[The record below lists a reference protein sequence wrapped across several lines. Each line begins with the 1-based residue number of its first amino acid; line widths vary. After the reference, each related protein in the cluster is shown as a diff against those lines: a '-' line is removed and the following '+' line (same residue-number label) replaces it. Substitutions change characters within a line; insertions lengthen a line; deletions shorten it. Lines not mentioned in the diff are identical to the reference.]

1 MTEIACE
8 TETDY
13 PQDLDLSHNQI
24 SGIEESIAAR
34 LLNIEN
40 VRLDNNPL
48 ICDKCHLGPLIGK
61 VRMVSGGE
69 RHSSLGEKDEF
80 LVIESESMSFPV

>member
-1 MTEIACE
+1 MYLYRAVLCITALIIINYLLPA
-8 TETDY
+8 TPKSTRIHSSR

-24 SGIEESIAAR
+24 SGIEESIASR
-34 LLNIEN
+34 LLNIAN

-61 VRMVSGGE
+61 VRLVSW
-69 RHSSLGEKDEF
+69 
-80 LVIESESMSFPV
+80 